1 MAKMNVMTL
10 NNLALYD
17 ELLKGY
23 ISEQDALALKT
34 VAIDGNTL
42 KFYKV
47 AEPVGDTAP
56 AYEITLPETDISGLI
71 PKITSATK
79 GNVVIANADGTVADG
94 GVALSALAT
103 KEEVNDLDGRLDV
116 VEPAIEAI
124 NNADTGILA
133 KAKEYA
139 DGKDAAI
146 AAAQKAGDDA
156 AAAATQ
162 AQSEVDALEKVV
174 TDLDTYVGEI
184 PEGYTEETVIAY
196 VNKKAEET
204 LNAASGGS
212 SESAA
217 SVLAALNTYKAEN
230 DPKVAA
236 NEAAAAAAQS
246 AADDAQADVDAL
258 AEKVGEVTEGKTVV
272 QMIAD
277 AQSAATYDDT
287 KVKEDIQANADA
299 IAEEKARMDAFM
311 KLEDG
316 QTLNDAL
323 DSLKELQDYI
333 TNEAADADVVVGKV
347 AALEAIVDGI
357 GGEGEEATVV
367 AYVTKAI
374 EAIGIG
380 DYAKAADLTAAVE
393 RIVALEGKMTTVEGK
408 VSTLESEMD
417 AVEAKASANETAIS
431 GVDGRVTTAEGKV
444 STLESEMDTVE
455 GKVSALEG
463 LVGEGYAEIAE
474 QDIRNL
480 FA

>member
-10 NNLALYD
+10 NTLALYD

-23 ISEQDALALKT
+23 ISEQDAKALKT
-34 VAIDGNTL
+34 VAIAGNVL
-42 KFYKV
+42 KFYTV
-47 AEPVGDTAP
+47 EEPVVDTAP
-56 AYEITLPETDISGLI
+56 AFEITLPETDISGLI

-79 GNVVIANADGTVADG
+79 GHVVIANADGTVADG
-94 GVALSALAT
+94 GVALSDLAT
-103 KEEVNDLDGRLDV
+103 KAEVNDLDGRLDV

-124 NNADTGILA
+124 NDAESGILA
-133 KAKEYA
+133 QAKAYA

-146 AAAQKAGDDA
+146 AAAK
-156 AAAATQ
+156 
-162 AQSEVDALEKVV
+162 
-174 TDLDTYVGEI
+174 
-184 PEGYTEETVIAY
+184 
-196 VNKKAEET
+196 
-204 LNAASGGS
+204 
-212 SESAA
+212 
-217 SVLAALNTYKAEN
+217 
-230 DPKVAA
+230 
-236 NEAAAAAAQS
+236 
-246 AADDAQADVDAL
+246 AQADKGVADAATADGKAVAAQNAVNSLSDKVGKVADGETVMGKVAENASDIADLQAIVNELTGDDTNGGSISDTIDAKIAALDLPNTYEAKGAAEEEAGKVQDAL
-258 AEKVGEVTEGKTVV
+258 DQYIESNDAAVAEAKKAGT
-272 QMIAD
+272 D
-277 AQSAATYDDT
+277 ASAALEAY
-287 KVKEDIQANADA
+287 KVTNDAAVQANADA

-311 KLEDG
+311 ALGEG
-316 QTLNDAL
+316 ETLNAAL

-333 TNEAADADVVVGKV
+333 TNEAADADVIVGKV

-374 EAIGIG
+374 EALKIG

-393 RIVALEGKMTTVEGK
+393 RIAALEGKMTTVEGK

-431 GVDGRVTTAEGKV
+431 GVDGRVTTAEGEID
-444 STLESEMDTVE
+444 TLQSEMDTVE
-455 GKVSALEG
+455 GKVAALEG

>member
-23 ISEQDALALKT
+23 ISEQDAKALKT
-34 VAIDGNTL
+34 VAIAGNVL
-42 KFYKV
+42 KFYTV
-47 AEPVGDTAP
+47 EEPVGDTAP
-56 AYEITLPETDISGLI
+56 AFEITLPETDISGLI

-79 GNVVIANADGTVADG
+79 GHVVIANADGTVADG
-94 GVALSALAT
+94 GVALADLAT
-103 KEEVNDLDGRLDV
+103 KTEVNDLDGRLDV

-124 NNADTGILA
+124 NDAESGILA
-133 KAKEYA
+133 QAKAYA

-146 AAAQKAGDDA
+146 SAAKAQADKGVADAATAQAKGEEALTAAQ
-156 AAAATQ
+156 
-162 AQSEVDALEKVV
+162 
-174 TDLDTYVGEI
+174 
-184 PEGYTEETVIAY
+184 
-196 VNKKAEET
+196 N
-204 LNAASGGS
+204 
-212 SESAA
+212 
-217 SVLAALNTYKAEN
+217 
-230 DPKVAA
+230 
-236 NEAAAAAAQS
+236 
-246 AADDAQADVDAL
+246 AQADVDAL
-258 AEKVGEVTEGKTVV
+258 AEKVGDTTKLAEGETVIGEIDEIKETLSTLTGGEGGSISDTIDAKIEALKLEETYEKVGVAAEEAGKVQDALDQYIESNDAAVAEAKKAGTDANAALEAYKVTN
-272 QMIAD
+272 D
-277 AQSAATYDDT
+277 AA
-287 KVKEDIQANADA
+287 VQANADA

-311 KLEDG
+311 SLGEG
-316 QTLNDAL
+316 ETLNAAL

-333 TNEAADADVVVGKV
+333 TNEAADADVIVGKV

-374 EAIGIG
+374 EALKIG
-380 DYAKAADLTAAVE
+380 DYAKAADLTALAARVTT
-393 RIVALEGKMTTVEGK
+393 LEGKMTTVEGK

-417 AVEAKASANETAIS
+417 AVEAKASANETAIA
-431 GVDGRVTTAEGKV
+431 GVDGRVTTAEGEID
-444 STLESEMDTVE
+444 TLQSEMDTVE